1 MYSTVG
7 HQAATVQRIALG
19 AVRDGRLTGIRHDS
33 VNPTSSFDDYVELAR
48 AELSA
53 LHIDRFESKDRKIDK
68 TTTKGKQR
76 SFETFVTVY
85 FVKKEKA
92 MSSQS
97 PASLSDELAYL
108 PAADLAARIRRRDL
122 SPVEVVDAF
131 IQRLEAR
138 NPSLNAF
145 VYLDFDG
152 ARKTAK
158 EAESA
163 VMAGEQLGPLHGV
176 PSALKDLF
184 DFKPGWPA
192 SLGGIR
198 ALKNHVVNGYCAFC
212 ERMETR
218 GGVVFIGKTNSALMG
233 YRATC
238 DNYLFGPTRN
248 PFNLAKNSGG
258 SSGGSGAAVAD
269 GMLPIAEGTDA
280 GGSIRVPAAWCGAY
294 GFKASHGR
302 VPFFVSPNAFGAA
315 DSPFL
320 FEGPITRTVE
330 DAAIALNVLAGP
342 HARDPFS
349 LPEPEADFTAALR
362 RSIRGLK
369 IAYSPNLDIFPVD
382 KGVAETVNCA
392 VRVFEEAG
400 AHVEEVK
407 LGIKRS
413 LKELTDAWSGLYMV
427 LNLQAFE
434 TMKKQDGIDLLGQHR
449 EDFPPQYLEWVEKAT
464 RLSAL
469 DFYRNQAIRT
479 EVFSALQGVLNNFDL
494 LVTPTTACPPVDNAN
509 DGNTVG
515 PSSING
521 VEVDPLV
528 GWAMTY
534 FVNFSGHPAA
544 SIPAGLSNGLP
555 IGMQIIGRRHA
566 DSDVLAASAAFER
579 LRPWHANY
587 KICRDRSLRV

>member
-1 MYSTVG
+1 
-7 HQAATVQRIALG
+7 
-19 AVRDGRLTGIRHDS
+19 
-33 VNPTSSFDDYVELAR
+33 
-48 AELSA
+48 
-53 LHIDRFESKDRKIDK
+53 
-68 TTTKGKQR
+68 
-76 SFETFVTVY
+76 
-85 FVKKEKA
+85 

-97 PASLSDELAYL
+97 PALLSDELAYV
-108 PAADLAARIRRRDL
+108 PAHELAARIRRRDL
-122 SPVEVVDAF
+122 SPVEVVEAF
-131 IQRLEAR
+131 IRRIEAR

-152 ARKTAK
+152 ARARAK
-158 EAESA
+158 EAENA

-192 SLGGIR
+192 TLGGFS
-198 ALKNHVVNGYCAFC
+198 ALKNHVVNAYCVFC

-218 GGVVFIGKTNSALMG
+218 GGAVLLGKTNSALMG
-233 YRATC
+233 FRATC

-294 GFKASHGR
+294 GFKASFGR
-302 VPFFVSPNAFGAA
+302 VPFVVNGNAFGAA

-330 DAAIALNVLAGP
+330 DAAIALNVLAG
-342 HARDPFS
+342 HDARDPFS
-349 LPEPEADFTAALR
+349 IIEPATDFTAATR

-382 KGVAETVNCA
+382 RGVAETVNRA

-413 LKELTDAWSGLYMV
+413 HKELTDAWSGLYMV
-427 LNLQAFE
+427 LNLQAYE
-434 TMKKQDGIDLLGQHR
+434 NMKRDGIDLLGQYR
-449 EDFPPQYLEWVEKAT
+449 KDFPPQYLEWVEKAK
-464 RLSAL
+464 RLSGL
-469 DFYRNQAIRT
+469 DFYRNQAVRT
-479 EVFSALQGVLNNFDL
+479 EIYNALQGVLNNFDL

-534 FVNFSGHPAA
+534 FVNFTGHPAA
-544 SIPAGLSNGLP
+544 SVPAGLSNGLP
-555 IGMQIIGRRHA
+555 IGMQIIGRRNA
-566 DSDVLAASAAFER
+566 DGDVLAASAAFER
-579 LRPWHANY
+579 LRPWHEHY
-587 KICRDRSLRV
+587 KICRERSLRV